1 MKKSY
6 KTSSFFLAIL
16 LAFCAN
22 SCSNL
27 DKNKAKIV
35 DNLDD
40 KLESEIV
47 FAKSSNFDWNNKK
60 VEVSFEDE
68 FQDFFSIENL
78 SKNKGKLG
86 YELSS
91 NNLQQGITI
100 KLKVIDYINNSVK
113 INEIMIESYDLNKG
127 INHFTIGYNDN
138 KPDIIY

>member
-1 MKKSY
+1 LY
-6 KTSSFFLAIL
+6 
-16 LAFCAN
+16 
-22 SCSNL
+22 
-27 DKNKAKIV
+27 KNKAKIV

-68 FQDFFSIENL
+68 FQDFLSIENL
-78 SKNKGKLG
+78 SKKKGKLG

-100 KLKVIDYINNSVK
+100 KLKVIDYIKNSVK

>member
-1 MKKSY
+1 LY
-6 KTSSFFLAIL
+6 
-16 LAFCAN
+16 
-22 SCSNL
+22 
-27 DKNKAKIV
+27 KNKAKIV

-68 FQDFFSIENL
+68 FQDFLSIENL
-78 SKNKGKLG
+78 SKKKGKLG

-100 KLKVIDYINNSVK
+100 KLKVIDYIKNSVK

-127 INHFTIGYNDN
+127 INQFNSNLKPVNIIRIIFPCRITIRT
-138 KPDIIY
+138 